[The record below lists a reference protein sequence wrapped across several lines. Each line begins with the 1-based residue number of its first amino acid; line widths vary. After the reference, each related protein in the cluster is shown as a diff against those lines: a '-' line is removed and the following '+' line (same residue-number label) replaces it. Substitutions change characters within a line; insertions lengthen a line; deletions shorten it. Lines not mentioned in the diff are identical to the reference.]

1 MKFLIDECLTQELA
15 HLARARGHLE
25 ATHIAWLGLSG
36 TKDWELM
43 PTLIDGDW
51 TFVTKNSRD
60 FRGYGRDGGLYAS
73 AEIHAGLVCLN
84 GPKTMNLDM
93 MVSLFAVA
101 LDALDADSDLVNAV
115 LEITF
120 TEGEDEDEDEDGHMI
135 DIHRYSL
142 PTV

>member
-1 MKFLIDECLTQELA
+1 MKFLIDECLSQELA

-25 ATHIAWLGLSG
+25 AAHIAWLGLSG

-43 PTLIDGDW
+43 PTLIQGDW
-51 TFVTKNSRD
+51 TFVTKNFRD
-60 FRGYGRDGGLYAS
+60 FRGHNRDGGLHAA

-84 GPKTMNLDM
+84 GPKTMDLDM

-120 TEGEDEDEDEDGHMI
+120 VEGDDEDSHTIGI
-135 DIHRYSL
+135 LRYSL